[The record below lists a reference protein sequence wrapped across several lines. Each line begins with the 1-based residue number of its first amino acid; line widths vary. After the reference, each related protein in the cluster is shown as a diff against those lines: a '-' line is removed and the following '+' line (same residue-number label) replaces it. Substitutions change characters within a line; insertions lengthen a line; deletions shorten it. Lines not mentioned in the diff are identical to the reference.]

1 MVKKCIIC
9 GKEFQSNSNNSR
21 YCSDECRNTP
31 LYTDEIN
38 GEQYVLLTVTNA
50 FRENSTLYAVCK
62 CACGNVCTV
71 RYDSLLSGK
80 TISCGCVNKKNLIQP
95 LDLKGKT
102 NKYGCTAIKQLE
114 KHSDSYFWL
123 CKCSCGKEFV
133 TLAKGF
139 SRIKSCGCAQEKA
152 RKNNMKKASE
162 VYLNGCVE
170 NTSVYSI
177 KPKKMLK
184 NNTSGVRGVT
194 FDKASQKWK
203 AQIVFKGRNYYLG
216 RYINKEDA
224 IRARKMA
231 EEAMFGNF
239 FKWFQDTYPDRWKRI
254 TNTDSLKMK

>member
-9 GKEFQSNSNNSR
+9 GKEFLGKSNSSR

-38 GEQYVLLTVTNA
+38 GEQYGHLTVTNA
-50 FRENSTLYAVCK
+50 FRKKSKLYAV
-62 CACGNVCTV
+62 
-71 RYDSLLSGK
+71 
-80 TISCGCVNKKNLIQP
+80 
-95 LDLKGKT
+95 
-102 NKYGCTAIKQLE
+102 
-114 KHSDSYFWL
+114 

-133 TLAKGF
+133 VLAKNF
-139 SRIKSCGCAQEKA
+139 PKVKSCGCAQEEA
-152 RKNNMKKASE
+152 RKTNMKKASK

-177 KPKKMLK
+177 KLKKMLK

-216 RYINKEDA
+216 RYINKEDS
-224 IRARKMA
+224 IKARKMA
-231 EEAMFGNF
+231 EEAMFGSF
-239 FKWFQDTYPDRWKRI
+239 LKWFQDTYPDRWKRM
-254 TNTDSLKMK
+254 TNTDSSKMK